1 VLGALDGELRQL
13 AGAQL
18 VSANELLTVCRK
30 ILNFNFIVV
39 ALLQDYFIL
48 SSPAKQW
55 IEQIDNSANVKF
67 QQGLSVVDA
76 LTAQSMEAWPNSC

>member
-1 VLGALDGELRQL
+1 
-13 AGAQL
+13 
-18 VSANELLTVCRK
+18 LLTVCRK

-67 QQGLSVVDA
+67 QQQPLVVDA
-76 LTAQSMEAWPNSC
+76 TLAAGKKKGARLSALGLFSSPSCLFHCWLDKQCE